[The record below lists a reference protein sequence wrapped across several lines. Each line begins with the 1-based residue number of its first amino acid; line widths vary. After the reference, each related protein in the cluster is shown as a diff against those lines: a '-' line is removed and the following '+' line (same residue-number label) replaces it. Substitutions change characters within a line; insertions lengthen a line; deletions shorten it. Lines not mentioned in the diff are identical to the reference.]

1 MKTLSENVLEEILSY
16 LEKSINNLAKD
27 AFENLEIEGGFE
39 GIENFLQNQYDLRL
53 ENLLLSKN
61 SSIHHLESRLKNK
74 IIQKK
79 QIIFEKISKQY
90 RN

>member
-1 MKTLSENVLEEILSY
+1 MKTLSENVLEEILLY

-61 SSIHHLESRLKNK
+61 SSIHHLESGLKNK